1 MLNFFFFKSN
11 IVHISFEEKIVI
23 KINQKKEFLFFL
35 YFLFKQK
42 NKKESA
48 EAKNNSLIN
57 TSAYKMFHK
66 LYVIKASNYFLFRN
80 EKKVYDDNNKNR
92 SLLVFNNTKK
102 KSFLYLNIII
112 QLQSSVLFF
121 LIYLEQNFKT

>member
-1 MLNFFFFKSN
+1 MFTL
-11 IVHISFEEKIVI
+11 ISK
-23 KINQKKEFLFFL
+23 KKLSLKQTKKKEFFFL

-57 TSAYKMFHK
+57 MSAYKMFHK

-80 EKKVYDDNNKNR
+80 EKKVYDDNNKIEAYL
-92 SLLVFNNTKK
+92 SL
-102 KSFLYLNIII
+102 II
-112 QLQSSVLFF
+112 QKRKAFS
-121 LIYLEQNFKT
+121 I